1 MLSPGELDDFE
12 SNGFVCVTR
21 AFSRECAA
29 ACVDEMWAAL
39 PCDRNDRATWTAPV
53 IRLWSFQT
61 APFVAAARSP
71 RLVTAIDQLL
81 GRGAWVPLT
90 GIGTFPVRF
99 PSVADPGDAG
109 WHVDGGFERDGE
121 YWVNHK
127 SRGRALLALMLFSDV
142 TVDDA
147 PTRIRRGSH
156 RVVGPMLEPFG
167 DAGLPFSRIELAR
180 PEISN
185 LPVELATGDAGDVY
199 LCHPFLVHA
208 ASYPHRGTQPRF
220 IAQPPIVSLG
230 SLGASRAWVGSR
242 ATTRSNEGSGRSEDA
257 LRA

>member
-1 MLSPGELDDFE
+1 VLNPGELAGFE
-12 SNGFVCVTR
+12 SNGFVRVSS
-21 AFSRECAA
+21 AFSHQCAA
-29 ACVDEMWAAL
+29 ACVDEMWSSL
-39 PCDRNDRATWTAPV
+39 PCDRSDPASWTAPV

-61 APFVAAARSP
+61 APFLAAANSP

-81 GRGAWVPLT
+81 GSGAWMPLT

-109 WHVDGGFERDGE
+109 WHIDGGFERDGE

-127 SRGRALLALMLFSDV
+127 SRGRALLALFLFSDV
-142 TVDDA
+142 SVDDA
-147 PTRIRRGSH
+147 PTRIRSGSH

-167 DAGLPFSRIELAR
+167 DVGLPFSWVELEL
-180 PEISN
+180 PEINN

-208 ASYPHRGTQPRF
+208 ASHPHRGTQPRF
-220 IAQPPIVSLG
+220 LAQQAIVLRGDQPPPYLP
-230 SLGASRAWVGSR
+230 
-242 ATTRSNEGSGRSEDA
+242 
-257 LRA
+257 

>member
-1 MLSPGELDDFE
+1 MSVVLSPGELEGFE
-12 SNGFVCVTR
+12 ANGFVRVSS
-21 AFSRECAA
+21 AFSHECAA
-29 ACVDEMWAAL
+29 ACVDAMWSAL
-39 PCDRNDRATWTAPV
+39 PCDRSDHATWTAPV

-61 APFVAAARSP
+61 APFLAAANST

-81 GRGAWVPLT
+81 GSGAWVPLA
-90 GIGTFPVRF
+90 GIGTIPVRF

-109 WHVDGGFERDGE
+109 WHIDGSFERDGD

-127 SRGRALLALMLFSDV
+127 SRGRALLALFLFSDV
-142 TVDDA
+142 SVDDA

-167 DAGLPFSRIELAR
+167 EAGLPFSWVDLEL
-180 PEISN
+180 PEINN
-185 LPVELATGDAGDVY
+185 LPVDLATGDAGDVY

-220 IAQPPIVSLG
+220 VAQPAIV
-230 SLGASRAWVGSR
+230 
-242 ATTRSNEGSGRSEDA
+242 
-257 LRA
+257 LRGEQQAP